1 MGFEDALLSMYT
13 EPEALAALISAYVDF
28 RIRCID
34 KVAEFYRPDI
44 ISLHDDYGT
53 QTSLFMAPDM
63 WRSFFKPS
71 LKRIVDAIHAHGI
84 IAVLHCC
91 GKVDPL
97 IGDFVELGID
107 VWESVQPCCDLKSI
121 YAQYGKQISFMP
133 AMDLQRLGYC
143 TPDEARQIVRDTIDT
158 LGKYGNVMPRDRGAR
173 TMSKENTDAVL
184 DEIAKYG
191 RDYYKIHP
199 IP

>member
-1 MGFEDALLSMYT
+1 M
-13 EPEALAALISAYVDF
+13 
-28 RIRCID
+28 
-34 KVAEFYRPDI
+34 